1 MNKTETSTA
10 SAKPAA
16 PKGSAWGWIWA
27 ALGALYFFVPMYGT
41 FDFSLRMIK
50 GQISLEAYR
59 VVLNDPAFRDATLFS
74 IEMAIVTILIS
85 ILLFVPTTYWIH
97 LRMPKLRPVVELITL
112 LPFIVPTIVLVFGL
126 IRTYGRP
133 PFSLTN
139 TGATTNILLVAGY
152 MVLSMP
158 YMYRAVDVGLR
169 AIDIH
174 ALTEASLS
182 LGSSWFDVILRVIVP
197 NLRVAI
203 LSGALITFAT
213 VMGELVLADFLVRPA
228 LGPYMVQIGKD
239 HIYEPAALGI
249 ISFAISWTAMGLIAL
264 FARGDAVQRISVR

>member
-1 MNKTETSTA
+1 MKIKRGA
-10 SAKPAA
+10 SV
-16 PKGSAWGWIWA
+16 WGWLWA
-27 ALGALYFFVPMYGT
+27 LLGALYFFVPMYGT
-41 FDFSLRMIK
+41 LDFSLRMIK
-50 GQISLEAYR
+50 GQITLEAYR
-59 VVLNDPAFRDATLFS
+59 VVLADPLFREAVVFS
-74 IEMAIVTILIS
+74 IEMALITIIIS

-152 MVLSMP
+152 LVLSMP

-169 AIDIH
+169 SIDIH
-174 ALTEASLS
+174 GLTEASLS
-182 LGSSWFDVILRVIVP
+182 LGSNWFDVIVRVIVP

-228 LGPYMVQIGKD
+228 LGPYMVEIGKD
-239 HIYEPAALGI
+239 HIFEPAALGI
-249 ISFAISWTAMGLIAL
+249 MSFAISWTAMGLIAL
-264 FARGDAVQRISVR
+264 FARGGNTQQLTGR

>member
-1 MNKTETSTA
+1 MKKVETS
-10 SAKPAA
+10 SAPV
-16 PKGSAWGWIWA
+16 KGSSNKGFAWEWIWA
-27 ALGALYFFVPMYGT
+27 AIGALYFFVPMYGT

-59 VVLNDPAFRDATLFS
+59 IVLSDPAFRDATLFS
-74 IEMAIVTILIS
+74 IEMATITILAS
-85 ILLFVPTTYWIH
+85 ILLIVPTTYWIH

-169 AIDIH
+169 SIDIH
-174 ALTEASLS
+174 TLTEASLS
-182 LGSSWFDVILRVIVP
+182 LGSNWFDVIVRVIVP

-239 HIYEPAALGI
+239 RIYEPAALGI
-249 ISFAISWTAMGLIAL
+249 ISFAISWTTMGLIAL
-264 FARGDAVQRISVR
+264 FARGDTVQRITVR

>member
-1 MNKTETSTA
+1 MKKRTA
-10 SAKPAA
+10 SW
-16 PKGSAWGWIWA
+16 WGWFWA
-27 ALGALYFFVPMYGT
+27 ILGALYFLVPMYGT
-41 FDFSLRMIK
+41 LDFSLRMLK
-50 GQISLEAYR
+50 GQLSLEAYR
-59 VVLNDPAFRDATLFS
+59 VVVGDPAFRDAVLFS
-74 IEMAIVTILIS
+74 LEMAVFTILVS
-85 ILLFVPTTYWIH
+85 ILLIVPTTYWIH
-97 LRMPKLRPVVELITL
+97 LRLPKLRPIIELLTL

-139 TGATTNILLVAGY
+139 SGATTNILLVGGY
-152 MVLSMP
+152 LVLSMP

-169 AIDIH
+169 SVDLH
-174 ALTEASLS
+174 TLTEASLS
-182 LGSSWFDVILRVIVP
+182 LGSSWFDVIVRVIVP

-239 HIYEPAALGI
+239 TVYQPAALSI
-249 ISFAISWTAMGLIAL
+249 LSFAITWIAMGLISF
-264 FARGDAVQRISVR
+264 FARGDTAQRLTVR